1 MIAQTI
7 CIVLYRLLLSRLQDD
22 FAKACLLRDP
32 VDDNWNETVDSGLLT
47 QMIQLFRVVDIQEL
61 ATRFSEEGDNWSA
74 LRV

>member
-32 VDDNWNETVDSGLLT
+32 VDDNWSETVDSGLLT
-47 QMIQLFRVVDIQEL
+47 QMIQLFCVVDIQEI
-61 ATRFSEEGDNWSA
+61 AKRFSEEGDHWSA

>member
-22 FAKACLLRDP
+22 FAKACLLREPADG
-32 VDDNWNETVDSGLLT
+32 NWNLSVDHELLT
-47 QMIQLFRVVDIQEL
+47 QMVQLFRVVDIQEL
-61 ATRFSEEGDNWSA
+61 AKRFLEEGDHWSA

>member
-32 VDDNWNETVDSGLLT
+32 VDDNWNDTVDSGLLT
-47 QMIQLFRVVDIQEL
+47 QMTQLFRVADIQEL
-61 ATRFSEEGDNWSA
+61 AKRCSKEGDNWSA

>member
-32 VDDNWNETVDSGLLT
+32 VGDNWNATVDSALLV
-47 QMIQLFRVVDIQEL
+47 QMTQLFRVVDIQEL
-61 ATRFSEEGDNWSA
+61 AKRFLEEGDHWSA

>member
-32 VDDNWNETVDSGLLT
+32 VGDNWNQTVDSGLLT
-47 QMIQLFRVVDIQEL
+47 QMTQLFRVVDIQEL
-61 ATRFSEEGDNWSA
+61 AKRFSEEGDNWSA